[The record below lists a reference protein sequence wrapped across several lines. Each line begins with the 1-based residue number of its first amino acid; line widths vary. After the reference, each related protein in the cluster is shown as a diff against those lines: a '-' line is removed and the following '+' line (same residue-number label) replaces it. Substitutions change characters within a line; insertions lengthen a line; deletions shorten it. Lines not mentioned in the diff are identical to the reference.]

1 MNVDDAR
8 RAIVAFLD
16 QFIERGAASDVIA
29 VRDRLRDSPDSDS
42 EVARYLP
49 PNEVDAEGV
58 FEAMRRLLETE
69 PAVNEPSQPDLA
81 ELLSWTA
88 RDAEGQTADP
98 AQWHDWL
105 RGLAALRDRPEGP

>member
-1 MNVDDAR
+1 MR
-8 RAIVAFLD
+8 F
-16 QFIERGAASDVIA
+16 STSSSSA
-29 VRDRLRDSPDSDS
+29 VPPQTSLLF
-42 EVARYLP
+42 ATGYLP

-105 RGLAALRDRPEGP
+105 RVLAALRDRPEGP